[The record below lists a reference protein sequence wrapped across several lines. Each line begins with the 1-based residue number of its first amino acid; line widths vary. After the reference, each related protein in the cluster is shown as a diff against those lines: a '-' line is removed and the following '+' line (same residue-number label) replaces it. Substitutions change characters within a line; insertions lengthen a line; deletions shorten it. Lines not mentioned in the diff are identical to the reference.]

1 VVSSRGVG
9 IVRLKPDLLED
20 DAYDVV
26 SSRGSLR
33 ADLLKPGVA
42 GKPATYSSATVA
54 ITMHEINALWIPIL
68 GIMVPIV
75 LVPTIM
81 ILKHRT
87 LQKEWQHKER
97 MQAIELGVPA
107 ASAHLGGSIAPEG
120 EEVAVMG
127 IVWGCALMIGAIAM
141 VSSLFLAH
149 MHTRVR
155 KDAES
160 SLHVGRNGKP
170 VFDPD
175 AFDVVSNRG

>member
-1 VVSSRGVG
+1 
-9 IVRLKPDLLED
+9 
-20 DAYDVV
+20 
-26 SSRGSLR
+26 
-33 ADLLKPGVA
+33 
-42 GKPATYSSATVA
+42 
-54 ITMHEINALWIPIL
+54 MHEINALWIPIL

-107 ASAHLGGSIAPEG
+107 ASAHLGGSIAAVGAGVPITAVIAAVVTTLSFPSPEG

-160 SLHVGRNGKP
+160 SFHVARNGKP